1 MPKIVVDSPHH
12 HEPTTPKR
20 ALGLVLRVVA
30 FDLSGTIPFVLVL
43 VFLLGTADLL
53 VASLLA
59 LARITIMIVL
69 LLGLANPLER
79 WLASTRTSDHELLRL
94 DADTQRAANRIVL
107 VHGLAW
113 LLCNALTLLLAWLG
127 TPTPLH
133 VGPAELVSASMLAIA
148 MNIGAQMTI
157 QPTLRQGLEPYERA
171 LATALAERGLARRRA
186 RGSVVGLMRVSMTGS
201 AVSVLIGMT
210 AIAASARTAGLRDTA
225 MAELAGEAEHAR
237 AELLVQGR
245 LPPPRD
251 AATSFA
257 LVDDEPARARHY
269 DRSSARAS
277 VAIALPEGRWLVA
290 TRDVDEQ
297 IEWALWLL
305 AGLVPFMVVVSVQIT
320 KALLKV
326 HVEALDELARVTR
339 EMLRSGDVRGANRIV
354 PLREDEVGALIH
366 VFNDMLDVLGE
377 LAETATTVADGNLD
391 VRLERPGDLHDA
403 FRRMLEHIRA
413 MVVEARES
421 ARMIADAA
429 TLLHGV
435 TREQERAA
443 ETQSSYVEAIGFTLA
458 ELAASA
464 AGVATTAQHV
474 RDDAERSLQ
483 TTDLVAARTSELSRL
498 AIGIGELLD
507 QIQDIAERSNL
518 LALNGSLEAT
528 RAGEAGRGFAI
539 VAAELR
545 RLAERISKALE
556 GARARVA
563 EVRNASAGTV
573 LATDESR
580 KLAKRSAEAA
590 QQIWEVTD
598 QQSQATGAVAEGAE
612 EVTRAVIALATST
625 ARTHAATEDLR
636 RQVLRLERLSGRFV
650 LSDPERDKGD

>member
-1 MPKIVVDSPHH
+1 MREIVADSPHH
-12 HEPTTPKR
+12 HEPATPRR
-20 ALGLVLRVVA
+20 ALGLVLRPVA
-30 FDLSGTIPFVLVL
+30 FDLSGAVPFVLVW
-43 VFLLGTADLL
+43 VFLLGTADPW
-53 VASLLA
+53 VAG
-59 LARITIMIVL
+59 
-69 LLGLANPLER
+69 LLGLARLALMVGLLVGLTRPLEQ
-79 WLASTRTSDHELLRL
+79 WLTATRRYDDRELLRL
-94 DADTQRAANRIVL
+94 DATTQFAANRIVI

-113 LLCNALTLLLAWLG
+113 LVCNALTLVLAWLG
-127 TPTPLH
+127 TPTPLEI
-133 VGPAELVSASMLAIA
+133 GPAELVVAGLLAIA
-148 MNIGAQMTI
+148 MNIGALLTI
-157 QPTLRQGLEPYERA
+157 QPTLREGLEPYERS
-171 LATALAERGLARRRA
+171 LAAALAERGLARRRDRA
-186 RGSVVGLMRVSMTGS
+186 SIVNLMRMSMVGS
-201 AVSVLIGMT
+201 SVSVLVGMM
-210 AIAASARTAGLRDTA
+210 AISASIRITGLRDTA
-225 MAELAGEAEHAR
+225 LAELAAAAEHAR
-237 AELLVQGR
+237 ADMILEGGTPR
-245 LPPPRD
+245 PPD
-251 AATSFA
+251 AATTLE
-257 LVDDEPARARHY
+257 LVEHEPLAQRHFDRTRARAH
-269 DRSSARAS
+269 
-277 VAIALPEGRWLVA
+277 VAVALPDGRWLLA
-290 TRDVDEQ
+290 TREVDEQ

-305 AGLVPFMVVVSVQIT
+305 AGLVPFMIITSVMIT

-339 EMLRSGDVRGANRIV
+339 EMLRSGDVRQANRIV

-403 FRRMLEHIRA
+403 FRRMLEHIRGL
-413 MVVEARES
+413 VVETRES
-421 ARMIADAA
+421 AQRIAEAA

-483 TTDLVAARTSELSRL
+483 TTDLVAARTSELSRV

-573 LATDESR
+573 LVTDESR

-612 EVTRAVIALATST
+612 EVTRAVVALATNT

-636 RQVLRLERLSGRFV
+636 RQVLRLEQLSGRFV
-650 LSDPERDKGD
+650 LRDPD